1 LNYIIEMILITPLKN
16 RDVESLRVGDIVY
29 VSGRL
34 CTARDKAHQR
44 ALKKKSFPVDLSGG
58 VLFHAGPAVK
68 KAGKRW
74 SVVAVGPT
82 TSSRMNSFEPDFIK
96 TFGVKAIVGKGGMDE
111 NVAKALKEN
120 KCVYLSMTGG
130 CGATAASQIKRVVGV
145 EWLDL
150 GIPEAVWILDVENF
164 GPLVVSMDSC
174 GNSIYADVKET
185 TKMNLTSLKAGL

>member
-1 LNYIIEMILITPLKN
+1 MILITPLKN
-16 RDVESLRVGDIVY
+16 KDIEALGVGDIVY

-44 ALKKKSFPVDLSGG
+44 ALKEKSFPCDLSGS

-68 KAGKRW
+68 KTGKNW

-82 TSSRMNSFEPDFIK
+82 TSSRMNSLEPDFIK
-96 TFGVKAIVGKGGMDE
+96 SFGVKAIIGKGGMDE
-111 NVAKALKEN
+111 AAAKALKEN

-130 CGATAASQIKRVVGV
+130 CAATAAAQIKKVVGV

-150 GIPEAVWILDVENF
+150 GIPEAVWVLDVEKF

-174 GNSIYADVKET
+174 GNSIYADVKQNV
-185 TKMNLTSLKAGL
+185 KKNLASIKEGL